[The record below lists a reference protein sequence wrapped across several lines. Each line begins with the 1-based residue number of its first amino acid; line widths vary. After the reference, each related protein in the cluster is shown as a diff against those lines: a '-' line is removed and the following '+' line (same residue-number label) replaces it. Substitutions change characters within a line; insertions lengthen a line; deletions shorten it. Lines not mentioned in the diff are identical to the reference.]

1 VKTVF
6 KLALILTVSFLIK
19 IPVLTAPL
27 TGHFGSYQ
35 AMNAMMSEMIRLD
48 SIRTILIPRV
58 FLLMDGKPALHLLYY
73 PFASFFVAVAKFFF
87 GGGTDFLGRFQ
98 AAFFV
103 ALAGAFLYPVARS
116 FLERRAALLAV
127 LIFSFSPMTLVSGVS
142 FQNEAIAIFFLMA
155 SFWVGLFSSAP
166 AAFFSGI
173 LFSLALVARLHFL
186 FVAPAF
192 FALFFLEENSWK
204 RALMFC
210 FGSAL
215 PVTAWF
221 GFTYFLER
229 NHEGFVMTSLFR
241 QAGAGG
247 IFYYPLFL
255 KGVFYKRIFEI
266 LLELCFTPLLSPFL
280 VFGLLLWDRK
290 RLPFIAWVFG
300 SLAAIVLLPQKV
312 FDHPFYL
319 IAMVPSA
326 AILMAPVLES
336 FLSRFGK
343 VTVSVFFVI
352 LFAVLL
358 RYYVPPAFSGFGPD
372 GKVREMGRF
381 VASITDK
388 GDRIVASHGTSPDLL
403 YYSGREGWTFDLK
416 MARHCSEGLVKQQKL
431 LDEGYGDPIVWLE
444 KLRRDG
450 GSFLVVSEP
459 GVFRKQKAFFAYVN
473 RSYKKIPAPNE
484 SFEIFDVR
492 QVIT

>member
-1 VKTVF
+1 MKTVF
-6 KLALILTVSFLIK
+6 KIAFILSVAFLIK
-19 IPVLTAPL
+19 IPVLNAPL

-35 AMNAMMSEMIRLD
+35 AMNAMMSDMIRLD

-58 FLLMDGKPALHLLYY
+58 FLLIDGNPAFHLLYY

-87 GGGTDFLGRFQ
+87 GGNTDFWGRFQ
-98 AAFFV
+98 AAFFMT
-103 ALAGAFLYPVARS
+103 LAGVFLYPVARS
-116 FLERRAALLAV
+116 FLEKRSALLAV

-142 FQNEAIAIFFLMA
+142 FQNEAVAVFFLIA
-155 SFWVGLFSSAP
+155 SFWAGMRPSVW

-186 FVAPAF
+186 FVFPAF
-192 FALFFLEENSWK
+192 FVLFFLGGDSWK
-204 RALMFC
+204 RSLMFC
-210 FGSAL
+210 AGSAL
-215 PVTAWF
+215 PVTSWF
-221 GFTYFLER
+221 GFTYLLER
-229 NHEGFVMTSLFR
+229 NHAELVMTSLFR

-247 IFYYPLFL
+247 VFYYPLFL
-255 KGVFYKRIFEI
+255 KGVFYKRILEI

-280 VFGLLLWDRK
+280 ILGLLLWDRK
-290 RLPFIAWVFG
+290 RLPFIAWVLG
-300 SLAAIVLLPQKV
+300 SLAGIVLLPQKV

-319 IAMVPSA
+319 ISMVPAA
-326 AILMAPVLES
+326 AILMAPVLEA

-343 VTVSVFFVI
+343 VTVSAFFAI

-388 GDRIVASHGTSPDLL
+388 GARVIAAHGTSPDLL

-416 MARHCSEGLVKQQKL
+416 MAQHCSEGLVKQPRL
-431 LDEGYGDPIVWLE
+431 IEEGYGDPVVWLE

-450 GSFLVVSEP
+450 GSFFVVSEP

-473 RSYKKIPAPNE
+473 RSYRRISAPDE
-484 SFEIFDVR
+484 SFEIFDLR
-492 QVIT
+492 